1 MDTELIVTY
10 LGYVV
15 AVITAILH
23 FYKARK
29 AGATA
34 AEATLLIVNTLKDES
49 KLTGGVFSKD
59 TLKKVEDVASAVG
72 ANTQAVEQAKEAL
85 RGQQLDVK
93 VGSYRGKPI
102 YISDALKV
110 GGIAQGIKNLLK

>member
-1 MDTELIVTY
+1 MDTELAITY

-15 AVITAILH
+15 AVLTAILH

-49 KLTGGVFSKD
+49 KLTGGAFSQD

-85 RGQQLDVK
+85 KGRELDAK
-93 VGSYRGKPI
+93 IGSYRGKPI
-102 YISDALKV
+102 YLSDALKV
-110 GGIAQGIKNLLK
+110 GGVAQGIKNLFK

>member
-10 LGYVV
+10 LGYAV
-15 AVITAILH
+15 AVVTAIIH

-34 AEATLLIVNTLKDES
+34 AEATLLIINTLKDES
-49 KLTGGVFSKD
+49 KLTGGLFSQD
-59 TLKKVEDVASAVG
+59 TLKKVDEVAQTVG
-72 ANTQAVEQAKEAL
+72 ANTKAVEQAKEAL
-85 RGQQLDVK
+85 KGQQLDIK

-102 YISDALKV
+102 YISDALKI
-110 GGIAQGIKNLLK
+110 GGVAQGISKLLK